1 MANVYTSDFNAAT
14 VGSIAPNWANKIGT
28 FAVASAGGVSGSRS
42 FGSTSQ
48 SAGDVAL
55 LTGISALADMEIK
68 YAQVVP
74 AADGFGDRPLVS
86 PIVRANSGYTAGY
99 MLLLGNDSSAQVY
112 RRNGSGHV
120 ALVGTASLGF
130 TIATGDVLYIKLRIV
145 GSTITG
151 YAWRNSD
158 AEATTPFITKT
169 DSNVTAAGYAGIY
182 HSPSYSAAYADNV
195 YVDDTAVAVGATV
208 TPPSPANGDV
218 GVASGNFTVT
228 LGATSASA
236 TTCTLSDGGAGGTF
250 TPASLV
256 ISAGNT
262 VGTFTYTPASA
273 GAKTI
278 SVSINNG
285 YSLTGSPMTYTGNAA
300 NATSVAL
307 SGASSSGAVNSPV
320 TLTLTLDGPAASST
334 NVTFADTLGA
344 TFSPNPVTIA
354 GGSTGGT
361 TTFTPTATGSHSVSI
376 TNSAGLAQTGTPFAY
391 AASNTGVFPVDTAGI
406 YWSPYNWDTLN
417 VGDYGVATKSMQT
430 TCCGAYLKFLLS
442 GSATLSL
449 GIDVSMFS
457 GFTAADMPLLYYCI
471 DDGAM
476 QSVQLPTSG
485 TTLSLATGLSTSGS
499 RSVQIWLMG
508 MRQLLGTR
516 WNASGSPSNCLRINS
531 VIAAPGSTITAPALQ
546 SKRVI
551 FYGDS
556 IIEGVLSLGSNAT
569 EPLEHRRS
577 AAWLVGQ
584 SMKAEYGVVGYGM
597 QGWASVGAGSVPAF
611 PSSWNFHNG
620 GRARSFASAPDYAFT
635 MFGYNG
641 TTLATTVTNWIT
653 AARAAF
659 GAATWIFV
667 VIAPS
672 GIGATATSD
681 GVANYKTANPGDTK
695 VALIDNRSV
704 IPVGPYLGITAPN
717 WLSIDGVHPN
727 ELGNAQIAAA
737 IVSNAREAMVAMSS
751 ATFPTAS
758 QVLTGI
764 SYGPNGADYTGTI
777 SLPTASQVLSGVT
790 FGAGGATTGN
800 VTLPAVT
807 NVRSGT
813 SYGASG
819 TASTGTLTL
828 PAANVVLSG
837 NNYGAGGTEYSGTA
851 TSPAVTN
858 VRSGVTYGVGGTG
871 SAGNLTLP
879 TAAQVQTGVQFGAN
893 GTQYTG
899 TYAGSGGGSAVF
911 PAAAQVLTGVAFGPN
926 GSDYTGTVVL
936 PSAAQVLAGIGF
948 GASGALSGTI
958 TLPTASQVLSG
969 VSFGPGSATAGNVV
983 LPSASN
989 VRSGVQY
996 GVSGTG
1002 STGNVTLPAAG
1013 DVRSGTQ
1020 YGSAGTQY
1028 TGTLSTT
1035 GGGGTYP
1042 AASQVIIGVSYGPSG
1057 ADYTGNVTLPSA
1069 SQVQAGVGYG
1079 AAGTQ
1084 YVGLLTTGGVVA
1096 AGQVPSGRYLRV
1108 GA

>member
-1 MANVYTSDFNAAT
+1 MSNVYTSDFNSAT

-42 FGSTSQ
+42 FGSTSRGT
-48 SAGDVAL
+48 GDVAL

-74 AADGFGDRPLVS
+74 ATDGFGDRPLVS

-99 MLLLGNDSSAQVY
+99 VLLLANDSSAQVY
-112 RRNGSGHV
+112 RRTGSGYT

-145 GSTITG
+145 GNTITG
-151 YAWRNSD
+151 YAWRNAD

-169 DSNVTAAGYAGIY
+169 DSNVTGTGYVGIY
-182 HSPSYSAAYADNV
+182 HSPSSSAAYADNV

-208 TPPSPANGDV
+208 TAPSPANGAV

-256 ISAGNT
+256 IAAGNT
-262 VGTFTYTPASA
+262 VGTFTYTPASS

-278 SVSINNG
+278 SVSIDNG
-285 YSLTGSPMTYTGNAA
+285 YTLTGSPMAYTGNAA

-307 SGASSSGAVNSPV
+307 SGAASSGAVNSPV
-320 TLTLTLDGPAASST
+320 TLTLTLDGPAASSA
-334 NVTFADTLGA
+334 NVTFADTLAG
-344 TFSPNPVTIA
+344 TFSPNPATIA
-354 GGSTGGT
+354 AGGTSGT

-391 AASNTGVFPVDTAGI
+391 TASNTGVFPVDTAGI
-406 YWSPYNWDTLN
+406 YWSYANWDTLN

-430 TCCGAYLKFLLS
+430 TCCGAYLKFLMS

-457 GFTAADMPLLYYCI
+457 GFSAADMPLLYYCI

-485 TTLSLATGLSTSGS
+485 TTLSLATGLSTSGN
-499 RSVQIWLMG
+499 RFVQIWLMG

-531 VIAAPGSTITAPALQ
+531 IIGAAGSTITAPALRPDRFLFF
-546 SKRVI
+546 S
-551 FYGDS
+551 DS
-556 IIEGVLSLGSNAT
+556 IGEGVLSLGANAT

-577 AAWLVGQ
+577 AGWLVAQ
-584 SMKAEYGVVGYGM
+584 AFNAEYGIIAYGM
-597 QGWASVGAGSVPAF
+597 QGWASVGAGGVPAF
-611 PSSWNFHNG
+611 PSAWNFHNG
-620 GRARSFASAPDYAFT
+620 GRARSFAEAPDYVFT

-681 GVANYKTANPGDTK
+681 GVTNYKTANPGDTK

-737 IVSNAREAMVAMSS
+737 IVSNAREAMVATSS
-751 ATFPTAS
+751 ATFPTAA

-777 SLPTASQVLSGVT
+777 S
-790 FGAGGATTGN
+790 
-800 VTLPAVT
+800 LPAVT

-837 NNYGAGGTEYSGTA
+837 NSYGAGGTEYSGTA
-851 TSPAVTN
+851 TSPAATN
-858 VRSGVTYGVGGTG
+858 VRSGVSYGAGGTQY
-871 SAGNLTLP
+871 SGNLTLP
-879 TAAQVQTGVQFGAN
+879 TATQVQTGVTFGAN

-899 TYAGSGGGSAVF
+899 TLVTTGGADQWDSVIEGSITARQMMRVMY
-911 PAAAQVLTGVAFGPN
+911 AAAQGV
-926 GSDYTGTVVL
+926 
-936 PSAAQVLAGIGF
+936 
-948 GASGALSGTI
+948 
-958 TLPTASQVLSG
+958 
-969 VSFGPGSATAGNVV
+969 
-983 LPSASN
+983 
-989 VRSGVQY
+989 
-996 GVSGTG
+996 
-1002 STGNVTLPAAG
+1002 
-1013 DVRSGTQ
+1013 
-1020 YGSAGTQY
+1020 
-1028 TGTLSTT
+1028 TT
-1035 GGGGTYP
+1035 GMDTLTPNFKSADGSKNRISAVMDSHGNR
-1042 AASQVIIGVSYGPSG
+1042 VS
-1057 ADYTGNVTLPSA
+1057 VTVDHS
-1069 SQVQAGVGYG
+1069 
-1079 AAGTQ
+1079 
-1084 YVGLLTTGGVVA
+1084 
-1096 AGQVPSGRYLRV
+1096 
-1108 GA
+1108 